1 MNPKIK
7 HFLLLALFTLL
18 AAPLV
23 ALPPRLWAQSPNQA
37 ALVIRYGDGQVATH
51 CVTFTEPQITG
62 YDVLVRAGLDVT
74 IDAGGMGAAV
84 CAIQGTGC
92 PATNCFCQCQGA
104 ECQYWSYWHQVDGIW
119 QYSPGGA
126 SIYPVTHG
134 AIEGWSWGPGSVTE
148 AIAPPAVSF
157 DAVCN
162 APAATATAAPPTPT
176 LLPPTPTPSPQVNFW
191 AEAALVNA
199 GSCTVLHWQVDYVT
213 AAYLDGAGVEG
224 VGARQICPAQTQTY
238 TLRVTHPGGE
248 LQRQVSIAVQP
259 LPTATLPAATATPAP
274 PLPTSSSTRLPA
286 ATASPATATAAAATA
301 VVPSPIVATTGP
313 FASSP
318 LPPTVAPTAVI
329 AFAISTAT
337 TAVTAPTAVVTVSAV
352 AALSPVPLP
361 TPLPAAAPSPAAAAA
376 TAGSWLNYA
385 IFGLICLGLGGA
397 LALRSRRRVS

>member
-18 AAPLV
+18 

-37 ALVIRYGDGQVATH
+37 ALVIRYGEGQVETH
-51 CVTFTEPQITG
+51 CVTFAEPQITG
-62 YDVLVRAGLDVT
+62 YDVLARAGLDVT

-119 QYSPGGA
+119 QYSAGGA
-126 SIYPVTHG
+126 SIYPVTNG

-162 APAATATAAPPTPT
+162 APAATATAAPPTAT
-176 LLPPTPTPSPQVNFW
+176 LLPPTSTPSPQVNFW
-191 AEAALVNA
+191 VEAAAVNA

-213 AAYLDGAGVEG
+213 AVYLDGAGVEG

-248 LQRQVSIAVQP
+248 LQRQVSVAVQP
-259 LPTATLPAATATPAP
+259 LPTATLAATTATPAP
-274 PLPTSSSTRLPA
+274 LLPTSPPTR
-286 ATASPATATAAAATA
+286 AAAATA
-301 VVPSPIVATTGP
+301 PAATTTAATP
-313 FASSP
+313 STATLSPTTAANLAATVSPTASLTP
-318 LPPTVAPTAVI
+318 APPPATAAPTAVI
-329 AFAISTAT
+329 AFVIPTAT
-337 TAVTAPTAVVTVSAV
+337 TTAGTATAVALGSAA
-352 AALSPVPLP
+352 AALPPGPSP
-361 TPLPAAAPSPAAAAA
+361 TPLPAAAAAGA

-385 IFGLICLGLGGA
+385 AFGLICLGLGGA
-397 LALRSRRRVS
+397 LALRSRRRVG